1 MAFYKIQVFSF
12 WFLDGLKKFGQ
23 SETIM
28 VCTVTWWEES
38 YEGNRAIRNPELEF
52 CLESTES

>member
-1 MAFYKIQVFSF
+1 MTVYKIQVFSF

-28 VCTVTWWEES
+28 ACTVTWWEES

-52 CLESTES
+52 CL